1 MAFIA
6 LKHEVMSLRAEVS
19 KCHISRGAGTIAT
32 TLATM
37 LLSYAN
43 AIATERVNRRCHFL
57 T

>member
-6 LKHEVMSLRAEVS
+6 LKHEVMSLRAEDS